1 MKTKIICKTLNDLPK
16 TAQTL
21 LQTHADKRLF
31 AFYGSMGAGKTTFIK
46 EICVALGVESM
57 VNSPTFSIINEYFT
71 IEGDSIYHFDF
82 YRIKKKEEIMDIGYE
97 EYLYSGHYCLMEWP
111 EKIEE
116 LLPDNIVY
124 VSIKENL
131 VDKSRII
138 QF

>member
-1 MKTKIICKTLNDLPK
+1 MKIICKSLIELPEA
-16 TAQTL
+16 AQAL
-21 LQTHADKRLF
+21 IQTHADKRLF
-31 AFYGSMGAGKTTFIK
+31 AFDGSMGVGKTTFIK

-57 VNSPTFSIINEYFT
+57 VNSPTFSIVNEYFT
-71 IEGDSIYHFDF
+71 VEGDSVYHFDF

-111 EKIEE
+111 QKIEE

-124 VSIKENL
+124 VSMEEN
-131 VDKSRII
+131 VEDGSRII